1 MRRHKKYMIEV
12 FGNGYG
18 WYFIQVLA
26 GNGRVML
33 QSEGVQSKAQAVR
46 TAHDL
51 NFSSLFFQD
60 HYYNKIVGR
69 Q

>member
-1 MRRHKKYMIEV
+1 
-12 FGNGYG
+12 
-18 WYFIQVLA
+18 VLA

-51 NFSSLFFQD
+51 RDDLMGAPIRVLQETE
-60 HYYNKIVGR
+60 
-69 Q
+69 